1 MKSGSWLLG
10 LGLEVL
16 DELLPLLSLLEGPT
30 DRLEGRENLFL
41 DLEIGVIQELEE
53 GLDALSG
60 RRLRQDINGLKAHLL
75 VGVLKPAHEERH
87 RVGMEGK
94 LPHGCL
100 PYLGIGVFQGFLD
113 GLELALSIALLDHFG

>member
-1 MKSGSWLLG
+1 MKRGSWLLG

-16 DELLPLLSLLEGPT
+16 DELLPLLSLLEGLA
-30 DRLEGRENLFL
+30 DRLEGREDLLL

-60 RRLRQDINGLKAHLL
+60 RRLRQDINGLKAHVL
-75 VGVLKPAHEERH
+75 VGVLKPGHEERH

-94 LPHGCL
+94 LAHGYL
-100 PYLGIGVFQGFLD
+100 PYVGNGVFQGFLD
-113 GLELALSIALLDHFG
+113 DLELVLSTI